1 MIRKYVV
8 MMLMIMLIVTH
19 VECNSP
25 SEEFGPTKLKG
36 LPRASREIKCNMSC
50 LKDMIHNKFDEC
62 VIDCKNNKC

>member
-1 MIRKYVV
+1 MIRKCGV

-25 SEEFGPTKLKG
+25 SQKFGPTKLKG
-36 LPRASREIKCNMSC
+36 LPRSWCVFKCNMSC

-62 VIDCKNNKC
+62 VIDCENKKC